1 MKSDFYDALLL
12 SLHVA
17 DGDHHQPGNNHQQPF
32 WKILSNRAQVSV
44 DRKVI
49 LALYALSNVCLLK
62 YIYKYIFSICY
73 VPYIFLD
80 FLPSCLSKIIKVL
93 RKSFCVQLLIERCE
107 LREFCES
114 SVLEICHWL
123 RWMQEGRRDSEGV
136 GGGRGLKQT
145 MLFLKRATA
154 KQTNELASKTIA
166 CSMLLGAKPAQNP
179 RSLSLQLPPLPPIHN
194 NLP

>member
-62 YIYKYIFSICY
+62 YIYINIYALYAVFHI
-73 VPYIFLD
+73 
-80 FLPSCLSKIIKVL
+80 
-93 RKSFCVQLLIERCE
+93 SF
-107 LREFCES
+107 
-114 SVLEICHWL
+114 
-123 RWMQEGRRDSEGV
+123 
-136 GGGRGLKQT
+136 
-145 MLFLKRATA
+145 
-154 KQTNELASKTIA
+154 
-166 CSMLLGAKPAQNP
+166 
-179 RSLSLQLPPLPPIHN
+179 
-194 NLP
+194 